1 MDAAEPRVEAA
12 GLPLPSSHDAT
23 AARGEPTTITVNG
36 AFSTCPGLKVLPFS
50 MMRITNN
57 LLDQCLRI
65 SLLFYIIY
73 WIVLNS

>member
-36 AFSTCPGLKVLPFS
+36 AFSTCPGLKVLTCFV
-50 MMRITNN
+50 MRIEHSVIG
-57 LLDQCLRI
+57 LCLRN
-65 SLLFYIIY
+65 SALFHTFYQF
-73 WIVLNS
+73 VFKC